1 MPPAGAPHDKT
12 PSFEGPLRAEEMERV
27 LGEVMAG
34 RMSAEEVAA
43 FLSTLARRGETA
55 EELAAAVVVLRRHAV
70 QLPLPRALEAGDTC
84 GTGGDGMGT
93 INISTLAALTAAAAG
108 VRIVKH
114 GNRAA
119 SSRCGSA
126 DLLEALGVNLE
137 ASPEQVAR
145 SVTELG
151 FGFCFAPRF
160 HPAMKAVAPVRKA
173 LGIRT
178 IFNLAGPLANPATLT
193 FQLIGVPERR
203 LLRPMADALVRLGL
217 RHALVVCG
225 LDGMDEATTTGP
237 TEFLEVYCGRVSQ
250 GRWEPEEVGLPHATP
265 EALRGGDAAF
275 NAQVARAVLAG
286 TPSPARDVVALN
298 AGGVLY
304 VAGRAPTV
312 RAGVEQASAIL
323 DAGAPLVLLDRV
335 KELSHAR

>member
-1 MPPAGAPHDKT
+1 MPPAGAPFGKT
-12 PSFEGPLRAEEMERV
+12 PSFEQPLDTAAMERV
-27 LGEVMAG
+27 LGDVMAG

-43 FLSTLARRGETA
+43 FLSMLARRGETA
-55 EELAAAVVVLRRHAV
+55 EELAAAVGVLRRHAV
-70 QLPLPRALEAGDTC
+70 RLPLPPSLEVGDTC

-93 INISTLAALTAAAAG
+93 INVSTLAALTAAAAG
-108 VRIVKH
+108 AMIVKH

-126 DLLEALGVNLE
+126 DLLETLGVNLE

-145 SVTELG
+145 SVTALG

-160 HPAMKAVAPVRKA
+160 HPAMKAVAPIRKA

-178 IFNLAGPLANPATLT
+178 IFNLVGPLANPATLT

-203 LLRPMADALVRLGL
+203 LLRPMADTLVRLGL
-217 RHALVVCG
+217 RHALVVHG

-237 TEFLEVYCGRVSQ
+237 TEFLEVRSGCVSEGRL
-250 GRWEPEEVGLPHATP
+250 EPEGFGLPRATP
-265 EALRGGDAAF
+265 EALRGGEAAF

-286 TPSPARDVVALN
+286 TRSPARDVVALN
-298 AGGVLY
+298 AGCVLY
-304 VAGRAPTV
+304 VADRAPTI
-312 RAGVEQASAIL
+312 RQGVEQASAAL
-323 DAGAPLVLLDRV
+323 EAGTPLALLERV
-335 KELSHAR
+335 KDLAHAR